1 MIVLVVCRFSRM
13 EPAAIVDV
21 PPETLFCS
29 ILAVRSTPDSE
40 DVLIVK
46 EILPAGD
53 VEPEL
58 FTLDV
63 PSLIVTRIVVFVA
76 RTSTRIRS

>member
-1 MIVLVVCRFSRM
+1 MF
-13 EPAAIVDV
+13 
-21 PPETLFCS
+21 
-29 ILAVRSTPDSE
+29 
-40 DVLIVK
+40 
-46 EILPAGD
+46 PAGD